1 MNTIVFRTL
10 RNFHLQKN
18 VIVSSSLRERVE
30 NEENHHRLH
39 HWLSSVSVVYG
50 LILLDC
56 WDRKKIEQMPDCAMP
71 II

>member
-50 LILLDC
+50 LILLDF
-56 WDRKKIEQMPDCAMP
+56 WDKKIRTDA
-71 II
+71 

>member
-30 NEENHHRLH
+30 NEENHHHPH

-56 WDRKKIEQMPDCAMP
+56 WDKKIRTDA
-71 II
+71 